1 MNAQPDFLP
10 YARQDVSPVDRA
22 AVEAIL
28 RSDWLTGGPAVE
40 AFEAAL
46 ADAIDASH
54 AIACSSGTAALHL
67 ALAGLGI
74 GEGDTCIVPAITFA
88 ATANAARYL
97 GARVVFADVD
107 PATGLMTENT
117 VGEAVSRA
125 GGSVSAILPVHLAGQ
140 SADVMALREAYPD
153 TILIEDA
160 AHAIGSLER
169 GHRVGSASHS
179 DAVCFSF
186 HPVKTIT
193 CGEGG
198 AVTLR
203 DTEIADRIRSLRS
216 HGIVRNRDP
225 QGGAPCRWHYSQE
238 AMGWNYRLTDIQ
250 AALGRSQLSRL
261 DIFVARR
268 RSLVARYDSLLGSLS
283 PAIRPLGRRANCDP
297 CWHLYIAR
305 IDFDACG
312 TNRDAV
318 MHELSNRGIG
328 TQVHYIPVYHH
339 PVHGCGD
346 GFALPGAEAY
356 YECCLSLPL
365 FPAMRDDDPDR
376 VVDALCSVL
385 GL

>member
-1 MNAQPDFLP
+1 VNAQADFLP
-10 YARQDVSPVDRA
+10 YARQDVSLEDREAVVA
-22 AVEAIL
+22 AL

-40 AFEAAL
+40 DFEAVL
-46 ADAIDASH
+46 ADAVDASH

-67 ALAGLGI
+67 SLAGLGI

-107 PATGLMTENT
+107 PATGLLTEET

-125 GGSVSAILPVHLAGQ
+125 GGIVSAILPVHIAGQ
-140 SADVMALREAYPD
+140 CADVTTIREAYPD
-153 TILIEDA
+153 IALIEDA
-160 AHAIGSLER
+160 AHAIGSTER
-169 GHRVGSASHS
+169 GQKVGSASHS

-198 AVTLR
+198 AITLR
-203 DTEIADRIRSLRS
+203 NTKIADRIRSLRS
-216 HGIVRNRDP
+216 HGIVRNRNP
-225 QGGAPCRWHYSQE
+225 QGGAVYRWHYSQE

-268 RSLVARYDSLLGSLS
+268 RSLVARYDSLLCPLA

-297 CWHLYIAR
+297 CWHLYVAR

-312 TNRDAV
+312 TSRDAV
-318 MHELSNRGIG
+318 MNELSNRGIG

-339 PVHGCGD
+339 PAHGCGD
-346 GFALPGAEAY
+346 SFSLPGAEAY
-356 YECCLSLPL
+356 YESCLSLPL

-376 VVDALCSVL
+376 VVDALRSVL